1 MKIQGDNL
9 TNTTGSKRLILI
21 DVLKS
26 IGIACIIFTHLPIYL
41 RPNNIWTMSDISN
54 IGIPGFGLSC
64 FFFASAYTLSKYDD
78 FSTDKKVEAFLL
90 KRAKKIYPLYWFA
103 IVVYIIVFGFMHIV
117 HNLNNIQIIDY
128 IFHFLGM
135 QQIGVASIYT
145 TQEIPYLWFIG
156 VILFY
161 YFLYVLIIKYATSSF
176 EILRNS
182 LLIYIA
188 MFLVSFKDFRMY
200 AYFPVFISGIFA
212 GRAHVID
219 KFSSYTS
226 KIPNR
231 LASAFE
237 YIAYSS
243 YAVYLFHGPFL
254 SIMESISHLV
264 GLMGVVDVFCLVGV
278 YIPIVFLIC
287 HYIQQ
292 VADGKSKVTHV
303 LIHLKSR
310 RSKVKN

>member
-1 MKIQGDNL
+1 MIIQDDNF
-9 TNTTGSKRLILI
+9 TNTMGSKRLIFI

-26 IGIACIIFTHLPIYL
+26 IGIACIIFGHLPIYL

-78 FSTDKKVEAFLL
+78 FSTDTKIETFLW

-117 HNLNNIQIIDY
+117 HDLKNIQIIDY

-161 YFLYVLIIKYATSSF
+161 YFLYVLIIKYATSNF
-176 EILRNS
+176 EVLRNS

-188 MFLVSFKDFRMY
+188 MFLISFNDFRMY

-212 GRAHVID
+212 GRTQVID
-219 KFSSYTS
+219 RFSTYTS
-226 KIPNR
+226 KIPKL
-231 LASAFE
+231 LASTFE

-243 YAVYLFHGPFL
+243 YAVYLFHGPL
-254 SIMESISHLV
+254 L
-264 GLMGVVDVFCLVGV
+264 
-278 YIPIVFLIC
+278 
-287 HYIQQ
+287 
-292 VADGKSKVTHV
+292 
-303 LIHLKSR
+303 
-310 RSKVKN
+310 